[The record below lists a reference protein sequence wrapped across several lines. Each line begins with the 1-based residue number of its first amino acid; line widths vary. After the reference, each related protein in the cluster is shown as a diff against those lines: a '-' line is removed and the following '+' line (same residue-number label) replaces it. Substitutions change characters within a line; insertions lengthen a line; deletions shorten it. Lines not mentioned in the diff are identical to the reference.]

1 MGVKRF
7 KLTFTVQSISL
18 KGHKWNLYF
27 AWRKMCEMVSIS
39 CAYLNYTHC
48 NFTVWS
54 SVNRCTAEVH
64 HIQGFC
70 MCVASLYRGC
80 IDKPSSLSVSL
91 CILQK
96 KLSDSEWH
104 SIYSSPDTSQ
114 HQQSEKQLL
123 NISHSNLKT
132 QGPSYGMGHTYMN
145 KSEQITKLII
155 TELARV

>member
-1 MGVKRF
+1 MKSVFCLKKNGWNG
-7 KLTFTVQSISL
+7 LSLLCISELHTF
-18 KGHKWNLYF
+18 
-27 AWRKMCEMVSIS
+27 
-39 CAYLNYTHC
+39 
-48 NFTVWS
+48 
-54 SVNRCTAEVH
+54 
-64 HIQGFC
+64 
-70 MCVASLYRGC
+70 SLYCLILCQLIHSRGTPYTRFLHVC
-80 IDKPSSLSVSL
+80 SKPVQRLYRQTFFIICFSLHAA
-91 CILQK
+91 K

-104 SIYSSPDTSQ
+104 SIYCSPDTSP